1 MKESIYNYNNTAIT
15 TNCTMDK
22 CGDLFNP
29 DNYTSQM
36 EYLKSMTKYFNLDN
50 PAPFITARSW
60 CMMDLKSGDLLFAK

>member
-1 MKESIYNYNNTAIT
+1 
-15 TNCTMDK
+15 MDK
-22 CGDLFNP
+22 TGDLFNP

-50 PAPFITARSW
+50 PAPYITARSW